1 MKHLATF
8 ILVALSAMT
17 AGAGS
22 INWKIGGA
30 SNKFYD
36 STGSELASVDAYLL
50 LSENYSNWTDN
61 LSNPSTISEI
71 ASVLTSLSLDG
82 PKEYVDLST
91 SGEFTSSSTSLTVG
105 TRYDFYLIVVNPST
119 GEYLDLGMKNQGAY
133 KDGETA
139 TTISWT
145 AAQSV
150 FTTNPAKSQYN
161 ANAWH
166 SVPMVPEP
174 SSAAL
179 ALAGLALLLKRRRA

>member
-119 GEYLDLGMKNQGAY
+119 GEY
-133 KDGETA
+133 
-139 TTISWT
+139 
-145 AAQSV
+145 V
-150 FTTNPAKSQYN
+150 
-161 ANAWH
+161 
-166 SVPMVPEP
+166 
-174 SSAAL
+174 
-179 ALAGLALLLKRRRA
+179 